1 MSKSSSKVLGR
12 PAKRAKKSNITIIP
26 EQLSNSGLGFLDLP
40 AELRN
45 WVYDYV
51 AHDDDP
57 DDRPPTLHYRPHAG
71 PQTHTTSRA
80 PLRQGFALTQTCRL
94 IRYEYLPIYQ
104 SHARVACSFQSLRAC
119 CIDKD
124 GSGAQLVLPLGK
136 TSVEYRMKV
145 RAPDENGRLGRPVYD
160 TEETDLLA
168 IMSAIQ
174 RTPNLHLEFNPSIW
188 TDIGAVLNIRDNPTW
203 SKALDEKIQRIRLLP
218 ESVHFRPVVAFEV
231 KEGYA
236 EAWMARKFHP
246 SNTYPFRPLIL
257 TPVKDAWLRKIGLG
271 GHLDPRVVQV
281 YRQHPHPLRRSPGT
295 RKTREARLSLETRL
309 R

>member
-1 MSKSSSKVLGR
+1 MSKSSSKVPGR

-40 AELRN
+40 AGKSKTNREGTLLTICISELRN

-57 DDRPPTLHYRPHAG
+57 DDRPPALHYHPHAG

-124 GSGAQLVLPLGK
+124 GSGPQLVLPLGK

-145 RAPDENGRLGRPVYD
+145 RAPDENGRLGRLVYD

-168 IMSAIQ
+168 IMSAVQ

-188 TDIGAVLNIRDNPTW
+188 TDIGAVLNIQDNPTW

-236 EAWMARKFHP
+236 EAWMARKC
-246 SNTYPFRPLIL
+246 STLI
-257 TPVKDAWLRKIGLG
+257 
-271 GHLDPRVVQV
+271 H
-281 YRQHPHPLRRSPGT
+281 
-295 RKTREARLSLETRL
+295 
-309 R
+309 